1 MTVRKLGNGKYPI
14 LRGKQLARNSTISTD
29 VKSMSLNTFF
39 LSLVSVIV
47 ARTGFLV
54 DFVFTIYIMITIL

>member
-1 MTVRKLGNGKYPI
+1 MTVRKLGKGKYPI
-14 LRGKQLARNSTISTD
+14 LRGMHLARNSTISTH
-29 VKSMSLNTFF
+29 VKSMSLDTFF

-54 DFVFTIYIMITIL
+54 DFVFTLYILITIL